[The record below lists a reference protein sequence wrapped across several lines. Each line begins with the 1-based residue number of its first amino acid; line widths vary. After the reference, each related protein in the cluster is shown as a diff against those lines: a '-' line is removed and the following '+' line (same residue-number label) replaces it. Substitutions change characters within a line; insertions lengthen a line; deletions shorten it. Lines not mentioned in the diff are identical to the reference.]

1 MEKNYQQIEKKLRQ
15 NSRFIEKIFSF
26 FRIFIGSFLR
36 LKKRTKLNCNKRY
49 KKCRLLTAKSW
60 NVRGASH
67 GPALMGS
74 CLIICQMCLSCP
86 PSG

>member
-15 NSRFIEKIFSF
+15 NSRFI
-26 FRIFIGSFLR
+26 FIGSLLR